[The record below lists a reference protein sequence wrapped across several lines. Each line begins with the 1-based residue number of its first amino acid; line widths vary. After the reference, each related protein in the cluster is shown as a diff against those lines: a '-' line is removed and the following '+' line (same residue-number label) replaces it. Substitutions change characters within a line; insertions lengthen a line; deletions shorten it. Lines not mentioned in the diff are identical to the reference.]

1 MQLTEAAS
9 TLSSL
14 CSSFQALFS
23 AAKYK
28 QSRRFLECL
37 DDNFLTWVMEDLMRR
52 RALLD
57 LTLTNEEELVWD
69 VKTEGRLGCS
79 DYEMLELRIS

>member
-1 MQLTEAAS
+1 
-9 TLSSL
+9 
-14 CSSFQALFS
+14 
-23 AAKYK
+23 
-28 QSRRFLECL
+28 
-37 DDNFLTWVMEDLMRR
+37 MEDLMRR

>member
-37 DDNFLTWVMEDLMRR
+37 DNFLTQVMEDLMRR

-57 LTLTNEEELVWD
+57 LTLTIEEELVWD
-69 VKTEGRLGCS
+69 VKTGGRLGCS
-79 DYEMLELRIS
+79 DYEMLEFRIS